1 MAFSTKDRVP
11 VAVEVY
17 YGSMKDISTLKDF
30 LNRYPQRRIGFI
42 FDRGFS
48 SYKLLEELRRENI
61 HYIVKEEL
69 QIHKHWSGNILLS
82 QQTDKVEQEGN
93 RPGLRLHIR

>member
-42 FDRGFS
+42 F
-48 SYKLLEELRRENI
+48 EEVSPPTNCLKN
-61 HYIVKEEL
+61 
-69 QIHKHWSGNILLS
+69 
-82 QQTDKVEQEGN
+82 
-93 RPGLRLHIR
+93 